1 MLRRFHIDNFKSLT
15 DFSLPM
21 KDDKELGQLVCL
33 VGINGSG
40 KSTVLQ
46 AFDFVAH
53 LVTGNISAWIT
64 SRGWEGT
71 QLTSKRAKKRLITFT
86 LEFHMPYFGTHVW
99 TGSFNPQLRRC
110 THETLSF
117 DPVHSFSDEVPPDKF
132 VFENGAIRDTEN
144 RKIDVAVEF
153 EGSVFGAARYTA
165 FPNKTRYIVAL
176 LRYYLEGVK
185 SMELLS
191 PHLMRKQSR
200 DAEDVGYGGEK
211 IAAFVNG
218 LDQSERDKLL
228 HALNAFYPRLTR
240 VGARSGKYGW
250 KRLFASEK
258 YIEEIESDSRHIN
271 DGFLRLVA
279 IIAQTVATRRQSVQ
293 IPPSQLSSES
303 PQKEYQFI
311 LLDEIENGINPELVE
326 RLIKYLLTVRQQIF
340 FTTHS
345 PIILNY
351 LSDEVARESV
361 FLIYRGPTGG
371 SSCVRLF
378 ELPELAESLT
388 TMGPGEA
395 YMDVGLERISNELS
409 NKKGVG

>member
-1 MLRRFHIDNFKSLT
+1 
-15 DFSLPM
+15 
-21 KDDKELGQLVCL
+21 
-33 VGINGSG
+33 
-40 KSTVLQ
+40 
-46 AFDFVAH
+46 
-53 LVTGNISAWIT
+53 
-64 SRGWEGT
+64 
-71 QLTSKRAKKRLITFT
+71 
-86 LEFHMPYFGTHVW
+86 
-99 TGSFNPQLRRC
+99 
-110 THETLSF
+110 
-117 DPVHSFSDEVPPDKF
+117 
-132 VFENGAIRDTEN
+132 
-144 RKIDVAVEF
+144 
-153 EGSVFGAARYTA
+153 
-165 FPNKTRYIVAL
+165 
-176 LRYYLEGVK
+176 
-185 SMELLS
+185 
-191 PHLMRKQSR
+191 MRKQSR

-218 LDQSERDKLL
+218 LDQSERDKLF